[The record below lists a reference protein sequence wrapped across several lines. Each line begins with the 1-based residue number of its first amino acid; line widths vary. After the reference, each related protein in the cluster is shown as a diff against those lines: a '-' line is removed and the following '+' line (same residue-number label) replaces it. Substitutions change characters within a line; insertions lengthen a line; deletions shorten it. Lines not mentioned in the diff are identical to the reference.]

1 MHLASTVIT
10 LVALASWAVAQVLPP
25 GANSNL
31 LDPLAYA
38 ALITWQ
44 PCPNVNNSALAQKQC
59 SYPATPTS
67 GQVQWTCEAGFYCM
81 GPSRKDQCSPGFYC
95 PENAAQ
101 PLYCPKSFTCSL
113 DSKTIA
119 ICPKN
124 SFCPVG
130 TVKPYS
136 CGYLAYCP
144 PGSSSGDKFGVVIIF
159 AVVALIVY
167 FIFVWKARSDKER
180 DLKRNAEQNKAD
192 LEVLQADQPQ
202 LARLE
207 QCFDIEFENLGLK
220 LPNGVEIM
228 ANVSGALRSGRTCAI
243 MGPSGAGKTTFVT
256 LLTGKVKRTSGH
268 VTINGAAEELSKY
281 KKLIGYVPQEDI
293 MMRDLTVRDIL
304 MHSARMRL
312 PASWDYPKIKD
323 KVLDIIAF
331 LGMSHVAGSII
342 GDEETRGISGGQR
355 KRVNIGMELV
365 AEPSVLFLDE
375 PTSGLDSST
384 SFEVCS
390 NLKNIARLQG
400 LTVAAVIHSPS
411 PATFRQFDDFM
422 LLGKGGCLIYMG
434 PRDECVK
441 YFQSIGFSCPPDE
454 SPADFFMDVATGK
467 VPSEFDPGFQPRHL
481 FDYWVSTRKGQ
492 NPFSNTRRMNLQQA
506 TDAQKK
512 FKSGDLSEVKDGK
525 PSTYIEAPK
534 VKDYYGWTEYIAAGI
549 GSLARDWGVWI
560 YDILAEF
567 GEFLISFINAIL
579 CRTDPI
585 RQTCPYYMQIWLLMK
600 RAFFQVWKNPQPIIV
615 DMLLHFSSGL
625 FISIAVQNFKFIGAM
640 PGSICAT
647 APVNLQWQCSRPE
660 DHLREAGMFI
670 GLGSLFAG
678 ISVGANTF
686 GREKVVYWRDTA
698 SGMNTIPYYMAKFI
712 IDFPRVILGGS
723 MFFLAAVLFFPYSQS
738 ASHLYAIVICLY
750 FNAFAMG
757 YWIST
762 AFPLAKSG
770 LIATGFALLWALVL
784 SGVLPSLDDV
794 SGYPSFFQNFWK
806 ISAPR
811 WAVESFWLSE
821 LQSLD
826 WAEKNKAPTNT
837 YEWAN
842 NANDLSYMLIIA
854 VGWNLFA
861 FLGLKLFNRT
871 KQK

>member
-1 MHLASTVIT
+1 MHA
-10 LVALASWAVAQVLPP
+10 
-25 GANSNL
+25 L
-31 LDPLAYA
+31 LDST
-38 ALITWQ
+38 ALKMPHNPFT
-44 PCPNVNNSALAQKQC
+44 AQKD
-59 SYPATPTS
+59 SPAQKTQRPLL
-67 GQVQWTCEAGFYCM
+67 F
-81 GPSRKDQCSPGFYC
+81 
-95 PENAAQ
+95 AQ
-101 PLYCPKSFTCSL
+101 RTVSAP
-113 DSKTIA
+113 I
-119 ICPKN
+119 
-124 SFCPVG
+124 G

-144 PGSSSGDKFGVVIIF
+144 AGSATGDKFGVVIVF
-159 AVVALIVY
+159 AVVAAIVY
-167 FIFVWKARSDKER
+167 FIFVWKASSDKER
-180 DLKRNAEQNKAD
+180 DLKRKSEQNKAD
-192 LEVLQADQPQ
+192 HEVLTDEQPQ
-202 LARLE
+202 IGRLS
-207 QCFDIEFENLGLK
+207 QTFDIEFENLGLK

-228 ANVSGALRSGRTCAI
+228 GNVSGVLRSGHTCAI

-256 LLTGKVKRTSGH
+256 LLTGKVARTSGH
-268 VTINGAAEELSKY
+268 VTVNGVAEELSKY

-312 PASWDYPKIKD
+312 PSDWDYAKIKD
-323 KVLDIIAF
+323 KVLDIISF

-384 SFEVCS
+384 SFEVCA
-390 NLKNIARLQG
+390 NLKNIARMQG
-400 LTVAAVIHSPS
+400 LTVGAVIHSPS

-422 LLGKGGCLIYMG
+422 LLGKGGHLVYMG
-434 PRDECVK
+434 PREDCVK
-441 YFQSIGFSCPPDE
+441 YFQSIGFTCPPDE
-454 SPADFFMDVATGK
+454 SPSDFFMDVATGK
-467 VPSEFDPGFQPRHL
+467 VPSEFSPAFKPRDL
-481 FDYWVSTRKGQ
+481 FDYWVKSRKGE
-492 NPFSNTRRMNLQQA
+492 NPFANMRRMTIEQA
-506 TDAQKK
+506 RAAEKK
-512 FKSGDLSEVKDGK
+512 YKSGDLSEVNDGK
-525 PSTYIEAPK
+525 PTTYIEAPK
-534 VKDYYGWTEYIAAGI
+534 VKDYYGWTEYIASGI
-549 GSLARDWGVWI
+549 GSIVREWGVWL
-560 YDILAEF
+560 YDIISEF
-567 GEFLISFINAIL
+567 GEFIVSFIYSIL
-579 CRTDPI
+579 CRKDPI
-585 RQTCPYYMQIWLLMK
+585 RETCSYPIQIWLLMK
-600 RAFFQVWKNPQPIIV
+600 RAILQVWNNPQPIIV

-647 APVNLQWQCSRPE
+647 APVNMQWQCNQPE

-698 SGMNTIPYYMAKFI
+698 SGMNTIPYFLAKFI
-712 IDFPRVILGGS
+712 VDFPRVILGGS
-723 MFFLAAVLFFPYSQS
+723 MFFLALVLFFPYSQS
-738 ASHLYAIVICLY
+738 AGHLYAIVICLY

-762 AFPLAKSG
+762 AFPIAKSG

-784 SGVLPSLDDV
+784 SGVLPNLNDV
-794 SGYPSFFQNFWK
+794 SDYPPFFQFFWK

-811 WAVESFWLSE
+811 WSVESFWLAE

-826 WAEKNKAPTNT
+826 WAEKNKQPTNT
-837 YEWAN
+837 YQWAN
-842 NANDLSYMLIIA
+842 SSKDLSYMLIIA
-854 VGWNLFA
+854 VGWNVLA
-861 FLGLKLFNRT
+861 FLGMKLFNRT